1 VFFSQP
7 ERAFVL
13 FKAFLQG
20 KKAANGR
27 TKKAMV
33 VSDSDSDF
41 RLEEDDTD
49 YEEAIP
55 KKGSKK
61 PAVERCLVYG
71 CRGYELKTHI
81 LL

>member
-41 RLEEDDTD
+41 
-49 YEEAIP
+49 
-55 KKGSKK
+55 
-61 PAVERCLVYG
+61 
-71 CRGYELKTHI
+71 
-81 LL
+81 